1 MEEKLPRII
10 LCTHN
15 NGGVGKTTLAIHIA
29 GILTTQP
36 GKTLLIDCD
45 DQADSW
51 QFYAGSV
58 PKEDEFQQIDNR
70 LSILENRNRKRVRDK
85 ANLEEY
91 DNIILDLDSPLY
103 NTLQTIVQNAPE
115 FVFIPINAS
124 QKYKAL
130 RNLYRPL
137 STIATL
143 ETKSGYSPQVIIV
156 PLGVKQDAVLEEFD
170 KISDKPQNCKVAPA
184 MRNIPMYMSRAV
196 YEKRQYVWD
205 SHKTCEDIK
214 NYFYS
219 LLDEYM

>member
-1 MEEKLPRII
+1 LPRII

-29 GILTTQP
+29 GILTTQLSR
-36 GKTLLIDCD
+36 TLLIDCD

-58 PKEDEFQQIDNR
+58 PKENEFKKIDNR
-70 LSILENRNRKRVRDK
+70 LSIRENRKREKVGKGD
-85 ANLEEY
+85 LEAY
-91 DNIILDLDSPLY
+91 DNIILDIDSPLY
-103 NTLQTIVQNAPE
+103 NTVQTIVQNDPG

-130 RNLYRPL
+130 RNLSRPL
-137 STIATL
+137 STIAML
-143 ETKSGYSPQVIIV
+143 ETKSSYSPQVIIV
-156 PLGVKQDAVLEEFD
+156 PLGVKQDAVLDEFE
-170 KISDKPQNCKVAPA
+170 KIADKPKNCYVAPA
-184 MRNIPMYMSRAV
+184 MRNIPMFMSKAV

-205 SHKTCEDIK
+205 SNKTCEDIK
-214 NYFYS
+214 DYFSS